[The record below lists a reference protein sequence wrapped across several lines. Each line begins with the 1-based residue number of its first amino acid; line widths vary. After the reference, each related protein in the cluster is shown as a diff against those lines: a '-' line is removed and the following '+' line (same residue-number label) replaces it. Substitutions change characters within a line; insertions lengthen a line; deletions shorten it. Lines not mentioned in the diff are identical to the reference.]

1 MRDDDKIDI
10 GLVQVHKKVIGD
22 IAVSALKDIDGVKLA
37 VPEALSKFFG
47 FFGNKNFPAV
57 VVHIDKDN
65 QLTVEIKVIVRYGM
79 HVGDVSRQIQDM
91 VRVAVERMSQ
101 QTGDKQSKEN
111 QPDEAIS
118 FDHLKL
124 GRI

>member
-37 VPEALSKFFG
+37 ESELVGKIFALFG
-47 FFGNKNFPAV
+47 HKHFPAV
-57 VVHIDKDN
+57 IVNIDKDN
-65 QLTVEIKVIVRYGM
+65 QATVEIKVIVRYGM

-91 VRVAVERMSQ
+91 VRVAVERML
-101 QTGDKQSKEN
+101 G
-111 QPDEAIS
+111 I
-118 FDHLKL
+118 HLKEVNVNIQ
-124 GRI
+124 GIERGN

>member
-37 VPEALSKFFG
+37 ESELVGKIFALFG
-47 FFGNKNFPAV
+47 HKHFPAV
-57 VVHIDKDN
+57 IVNIDKDN
-65 QLTVEIKVIVRYGM
+65 QATVEIKVIVRYGM

-91 VRVAVERMSQ
+91 VRVAVERML
-101 QTGDKQSKEN
+101 E
-111 QPDEAIS
+111 I
-118 FDHLKL
+118 HLKEVNVNIQ
-124 GRI
+124 GIERGN